1 MSFQT
6 ANAELAGLL
15 RAAHDAGT
23 PDKSVVRTIASATGA
38 VTEVLYAKTADGAAG
53 YSYVLLDGSFAEAAP
68 ATGDIITTVLAHGQ
82 LEDLKHRM
90 NTAAAAAITP
100 PGWTTPEIEAYCSEW
115 LKANTT
121 NFTHPDQLHMGVR
134 LMMTCFFS
142 INRCILREHVA
153 AELCG
158 SAFGPLARHRVRL
171 LMGPKRAL
179 SAHLY

>member
-15 RAAHDAGT
+15 RAAHDADT
-23 PDKSVVRTIASATGA
+23 PDNSVVRTIASATGA

-100 PGWTTPEIEAYCSEW
+100 PGWTTPEIEGVLQRVAQGQ
-115 LKANTT
+115 
-121 NFTHPDQLHMGVR
+121 HDQLHAPGP
-134 LMMTCFFS
+134 
-142 INRCILREHVA
+142 A
-153 AELCG
+153 AHG
-158 SAFGPLARHRVRL
+158 SEADDDLFL
-171 LMGPKRAL
+171 
-179 SAHLY
+179 